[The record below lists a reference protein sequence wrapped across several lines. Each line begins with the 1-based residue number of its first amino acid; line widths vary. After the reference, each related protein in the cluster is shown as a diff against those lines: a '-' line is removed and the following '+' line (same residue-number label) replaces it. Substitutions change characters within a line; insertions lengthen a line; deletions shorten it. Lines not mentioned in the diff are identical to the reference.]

1 VIKDSDIFPLLED
14 ALSIAKAAERL
25 SDVSRHMGGID
36 RDFDEEGNKNAL
48 DNLRD
53 SQPIALEQIKILE
66 NYAVLLRCKCA
77 ALQALAE
84 QQGCDLSA
92 SEFLAMATLPA
103 SEKPDFN

>member
-1 VIKDSDIFPLLED
+1 MIKDSDLYPLLED

-53 SQPIALEQIKILE
+53 SQPIALEQIKIIE
-66 NYAVLLRCKCA
+66 NYATLLRCKCA

-84 QQGCDLSA
+84 AQGCNLSEAELKIMRDL
-92 SEFLAMATLPA
+92 
-103 SEKPDFN
+103 K